1 MINYSFF
8 KYYFSDFGTNTI
20 LTLEN
25 KLKSFPSLSMASYDS
40 NNLGNVCYL
49 NVRYNSATK

>member
-8 KYYFSDFGTNTI
+8 KYYFSDFGTNII

-25 KLKSFPSLSMASYDS
+25 KLKSFPSLSMAFYDL
-40 NNLGNVCYL
+40 NNIGNVCYL